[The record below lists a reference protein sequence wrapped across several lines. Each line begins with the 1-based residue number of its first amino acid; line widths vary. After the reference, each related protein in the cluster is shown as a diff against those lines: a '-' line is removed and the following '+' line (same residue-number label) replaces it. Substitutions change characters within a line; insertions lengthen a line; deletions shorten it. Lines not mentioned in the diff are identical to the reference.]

1 MNKKEI
7 EIFTLA
13 CTFLKL
19 RGFQYYQE
27 MFDILDKVTKREKR
41 KKELSIEYTTKKR
54 LTNKDYARS
63 KEEIKRRKYN
73 KKIS

>member
-19 RGFQYYQE
+19 RGFQYYEE
-27 MFDILDKVTKREKR
+27 MYNILDKVTKREQR
-41 KKELSIEYTTKKR
+41 KKELSVEYTTKKR

-63 KEEIKRRKYN
+63 KEELKRRKRY
-73 KKIS
+73 